1 MYSSEM
7 KYSKEHEWISVNK
20 NIITIGITD
29 FAQESL
35 GDVVFIDL
43 PKIGTSISQFK
54 KFGEIES
61 VKAVSELFA
70 PISGKVIE
78 INSEIENSPEII
90 TQSQHEKGWMIK
102 VESSNLD
109 EVNKLLT
116 KEEYMKII

>member
-7 KYSKEHEWISVNK
+7 RYSKEHEWVKIDH
-20 NIITIGITD
+20 NIITIGITN

-35 GDVVFIDL
+35 GDVVYLEL
-43 PKIGTSISQFK
+43 PELGSSISQFQ

-70 PISGKVIE
+70 PISGEIIE
-78 INSEIENSPEII
+78 INSKIETSPELIN
-90 TQSQHEKGWMIK
+90 SSPHKDGWILK

-109 EVNKLLT
+109 EVDLLLT

>member
-7 KYSKEHEWISVNK
+7 KYSKEHEWISISE
-20 NIITIGITD
+20 NIITIGITY

-35 GDVVFIDL
+35 GDVVFVDL

-78 INSEIENSPEII
+78 INSEIENTPEII
-90 TQSQHEKGWMIK
+90 NLSPHEKGWMIK
-102 VESSNLD
+102 VESYNLD
-109 EVNKLLT
+109 EMKKLLS

>member
-7 KYSKEHEWISVNK
+7 KYSKEHEWISISE
-20 NIITIGITD
+20 NIITIGITY

-35 GDVVFIDL
+35 GDVVFVDL
-43 PKIGTSISQFK
+43 PKVGTSISQFE

-61 VKAVSELFA
+61 VKAVIELFA

-78 INSEIENSPEII
+78 INSEIENTPEII
-90 TQSQHEKGWMIK
+90 NLSPHEKGWMIK
-102 VESSNLD
+102 VESYNLD
-109 EVNKLLT
+109 EVKKLLS

>member
-7 KYSKEHEWISVNK
+7 KYSKEHEWVSINE

-29 FAQESL
+29 YAQESL
-35 GDVVFIDL
+35 GDVVFVEL
-43 PKIGTSISQFK
+43 PKIGSSISQFE

-78 INSEIENSPEII
+78 INTEIENSPEII
-90 TQSQHEKGWMIK
+90 NLSPHEKGWMIR
-102 VESSNLD
+102 VESYNLD
-109 EVNKLLT
+109 EVKKLLS
-116 KEEYMKII
+116 KDEYMKII

>member
-90 TQSQHEKGWMIK
+90 NQSPHEKGWMIK

-109 EVNKLLT
+109 EVNKLIT

>member
-7 KYSKEHEWISVNK
+7 KYSKEHEWVKIDY
-20 NIITIGITD
+20 NIITIGITN

-35 GDVVFIDL
+35 GDVVYLEL
-43 PKIGTSISQFK
+43 PELGSSISQFQ

-61 VKAVSELFA
+61 VKAVSELYA
-70 PISGKVIE
+70 PISGKIIE
-78 INSEIENSPEII
+78 INSEIETSPELIN
-90 TQSQHEKGWMIK
+90 SSPHENGWILK

-109 EVNKLLT
+109 EVDHLLT

>member
-7 KYSKEHEWISVNK
+7 KYSKEHEWISISE
-20 NIITIGITD
+20 NIITIGITY

-35 GDVVFIDL
+35 GDVVFVDL
-43 PKIGTSISQFK
+43 PKVGTSISQFE

-78 INSEIENSPEII
+78 INSEIENTPEII
-90 TQSQHEKGWMIK
+90 NLSPHEKGWMIK
-102 VESSNLD
+102 VESYNLD
-109 EVNKLLT
+109 EMKKLLS

>member
-7 KYSKEHEWISVNK
+7 KYSKEHEWISISE
-20 NIITIGITD
+20 IIISFGITY

-35 GDVVFIDL
+35 GDVVFVDL
-43 PKIGTSISQFK
+43 PKVGTSISQFE

-78 INSEIENSPEII
+78 INSEIENTPEII
-90 TQSQHEKGWMIK
+90 NLSPHEKGWMIK
-102 VESSNLD
+102 VESYNLD
-109 EVNKLLT
+109 EMKKLLS

>member
-7 KYSKEHEWISVNK
+7 KYSKEHEWISISE
-20 NIITIGITD
+20 NIITIGITY

-35 GDVVFIDL
+35 GDVVFVDL

-78 INSEIENSPEII
+78 INSEIENTPEII
-90 TQSQHEKGWMIK
+90 NLSQHEKGWMIK
-102 VESSNLD
+102 VESYNLD
-109 EVNKLLT
+109 EMKKLLS

>member
-7 KYSKEHEWISVNK
+7 KYSKEHEWISISE
-20 NIITIGITD
+20 NIITIGITY

-35 GDVVFIDL
+35 GDVVFVDL

-70 PISGKVIE
+70 PISGMVIE
-78 INSEIENSPEII
+78 INSEIENTPELINL
-90 TQSQHEKGWMIK
+90 SRHEKGWMIK
-102 VESSNLD
+102 VESYNLD
-109 EVNKLLT
+109 EMKKLLS

>member
-7 KYSKEHEWISVNK
+7 KYSKEHEWISISE
-20 NIITIGITD
+20 NIITIGITY

-35 GDVVFIDL
+35 GDVVFVDL
-43 PKIGTSISQFK
+43 PKVGTSISKFE

-78 INSEIENSPEII
+78 INSEIENTPEII
-90 TQSQHEKGWMIK
+90 NLSPHEKGWMIK
-102 VESSNLD
+102 VESYNLD
-109 EVNKLLT
+109 EVKKLLS